1 MKILRKLLP
10 WIPIIGIPLTFK
22 YESKYGDTGLDNSII
37 FMLTAF
43 VQAISAVS
51 LGIIIFNL

>member
-22 YESKYGDTGLDNSII
+22 YESKYGDTGLDNVIVLI
-37 FMLTAF
+37 LTAF
-43 VQAISAVS
+43 IQAISIV
-51 LGIIIFNL
+51 GGFIFLLS

>member
-22 YESKYGDTGLDNSII
+22 YESKYGDTGLDNIVVLI
-37 FMLTAF
+37 LTAF
-43 VQAISAVS
+43 IQAISIVGGFIFLVS
-51 LGIIIFNL
+51 